1 MVQGRRMGS
10 PAPVL
15 LLAVGILGVMVL
27 AAGYVLAR
35 KSDGKT
41 SRADPAENAPL
52 ARVGSDETPRLEGE
66 VLALRT
72 QMAALRA
79 EVLGAKAD
87 PKSTDTDKPAQDDRT
102 PEQINADDERRYRD
116 YMAGVSRSV
125 RSRSSH
131 AGRRESPTP
140 CARRSPLTASSE
152 MSRAT
157 WTAGPTPVG
166 WCWKRPAPT
175 SKPSTSDCRRS

>member
-1 MVQGRRMGS
+1 MGT

-102 PEQINADDERRYRD
+102 PSKSTPTMSGAIATTWQGYRVPS
-116 YMAGVSRSV
+116 G
-125 RSRSSH
+125 
-131 AGRRESPTP
+131 AGRAT
-140 CARRSPLTASSE
+140 LGDASH
-152 MSRAT
+152 RH
-157 WTAGPTPVG
+157 
-166 WCWKRPAPT
+166 PAPG
-175 SKPSTSDCRRS
+175 DRR